1 DRAEVASILTTVATE
16 SGQLMNEADIFV
28 QLVPQ
33 NERKLTQQQLMEIVR
48 AELRQI
54 EDIRVIVRDQSTEGF
69 TAQGGDPIDFV
80 IQTEWEK
87 LPGYR
92 LKILDQMRAAR
103 NPRAPDTPLLEDIDT
118 DYRPGM
124 PEVRVRPDREKLSL
138 INMSVSQLADE
149 INLLVGG
156 ARVAKFTDRG
166 RRYDVRMRLQEQD
179 RMTPD
184 SLKIMT
190 LPAGLGNLVTV
201 EDVV

>member
-1 DRAEVASILTTVATE
+1 IAGAFIYFDVLGRELVPSEDQSRILVHVVCPVGSSITEVSELLARCEKILSDRAEVASILTTVATE

-69 TAQGGDPIDFV
+69 TAQRGDPIDFV

-103 NPRAPDTPLLEDIDT
+103 NPR
-118 DYRPGM
+118 
-124 PEVRVRPDREKLSL
+124 
-138 INMSVSQLADE
+138 
-149 INLLVGG
+149 
-156 ARVAKFTDRG
+156 
-166 RRYDVRMRLQEQD
+166 
-179 RMTPD
+179 
-184 SLKIMT
+184 
-190 LPAGLGNLVTV
+190 
-201 EDVV
+201 